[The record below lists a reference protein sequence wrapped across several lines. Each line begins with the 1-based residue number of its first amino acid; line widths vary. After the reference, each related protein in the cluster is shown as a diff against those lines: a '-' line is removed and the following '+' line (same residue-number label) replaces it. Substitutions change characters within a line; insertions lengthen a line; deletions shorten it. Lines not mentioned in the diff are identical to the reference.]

1 MAIWASGTP
10 EHFLI
15 HLHGVVHVIKYMGL
29 LTKFKEQYGTVESAK
44 LDWEIGKDAFSKSK
58 KESKAKKDDNS
69 SLAVAAAK
77 VILDKAEKA

>member
-1 MAIWASGTP
+1 MALWS
-10 EHFLI
+10 LQS
-15 HLHGVVHVIKYMGL
+15 
-29 LTKFKEQYGTVESAK
+29 LTGRFA
-44 LDWEIGKDAFSKSK
+44 KDAFSKSK